1 MKKRLLCLILACLLL
16 TTGVLAY
23 GSGTGEAV
31 YTNRWSLA
39 SGFTYE
45 NAFSY
50 NSSGSRNETFLIENK
65 PGSSIYPIVLACD
78 TIYGGMTITQMIS
91 YAEGLGYNVVGAIN
105 ADFGYWETRIPCGM
119 VVEDGIYKSSPEG
132 NSAIGFTDG
141 RAYASYKPEVYITL
155 ENDTQ
160 GSSVTTTHLNKTR
173 ADNGLYLYSEY
184 FSTVSTRTSTSGW
197 YVRMKVLSG
206 EITLD
211 GEMQLEVVDIIQGEK
226 SVPIG
231 EGYVILTASDAAG
244 QDAALSKF
252 SIGDRVTL
260 STECSD
266 SKLAQQDWVSGS
278 GNIIAKDG
286 KVFDEDGWDSSI
298 TSTNPRTAIGIK
310 SDGTVVYLV
319 MDGRTTASKGST
331 LRELAEDMI
340 SMGCTTVVNMDGGG
354 SSTLALRMPGK
365 DGFTIVNEP
374 SDGSLRSVC
383 SYILFVTDSAASGS
397 ARNLFIEQDG
407 AYILAGSSME
417 LDYAATDNALR
428 TVETPNVTAS
438 ASRGGVSGN
447 MYTAPASAG
456 TDTIKLSSGSAYGSG
471 TLHVITKA
479 DTLSITDAESGTALT
494 SAVLEQGETLSLAVS
509 AKYLLRDV
517 YMNPE
522 DVTYSVSGSIGTIT
536 KDGLFT
542 ATGAPGAEGT
552 ITVAAAGITAEVTVK
567 LDTEFA
573 DMNGHWAESYVK
585 ALYKDGIVTGITDTE
600 FGPDLS
606 MKRCDFVLMLYRAAG
621 SPSVSERSG
630 FTDVPDSAY
639 YATAVA
645 WAYANGITDG
655 KGEGT
660 FAPSDT
666 LTRQEGFTFLYRAL
680 KTLGVSYTD
689 ADASQLDRFPDAS
702 SVASWAQTPTA
713 TLIALGVVEGS
724 DSGLIP
730 TSSLT
735 RAQMAKMLQTAREL
749 A

>member
-1 MKKRLLCLILACLLL
+1 MKKRLLCLILACLAL
-16 TTGVLAY
+16 TTCAFAY

-91 YAEGLGYNVVGAIN
+91 YAEGLCYNVVGAIN

-319 MDGRTTASKGST
+319 MDGRTTVSKGST

-397 ARNLFIEQDG
+397 ARNLLDG
-407 AYILAGSSME
+407 ARLRGDGQRAQNGRDPERDGLGLARERERERIHRPG
-417 LDYAATDNALR
+417 LGGDRHDKAQLRLCLRQRYAACDNEGRHSQHHGRRERHGAD
-428 TVETPNVTAS
+428 E
-438 ASRGGVSGN
+438 RG
-447 MYTAPASAG
+447 ARAG
-456 TDTIKLSSGSAYGSG
+456 R
-471 TLHVITKA
+471 
-479 DTLSITDAESGTALT
+479 DAESR
-494 SAVLEQGETLSLAVS
+494 GEREVS
-509 AKYLLRDV
+509 AARCVHEPGGRDV
-517 YMNPE
+517 
-522 DVTYSVSGSIGTIT
+522 
-536 KDGLFT
+536 
-542 ATGAPGAEGT
+542 
-552 ITVAAAGITAEVTVK
+552 
-567 LDTEFA
+567 
-573 DMNGHWAESYVK
+573 
-585 ALYKDGIVTGITDTE
+585 
-600 FGPDLS
+600 FG
-606 MKRCDFVLMLYRAAG
+606 
-621 SPSVSERSG
+621 
-630 FTDVPDSAY
+630 
-639 YATAVA
+639 
-645 WAYANGITDG
+645 
-655 KGEGT
+655 
-660 FAPSDT
+660 
-666 LTRQEGFTFLYRAL
+666 
-680 KTLGVSYTD
+680 
-689 ADASQLDRFPDAS
+689 
-702 SVASWAQTPTA
+702 
-713 TLIALGVVEGS
+713 
-724 DSGLIP
+724 
-730 TSSLT
+730 
-735 RAQMAKMLQTAREL
+735 
-749 A
+749 